1 MAIWGVDGGDSYEEI
16 LKPLGLRTSGG
27 SSNPKN
33 GKLTYRIYNIDNGK
47 FFCELDMDK
56 IKDIYNYFPEY
67 QRKDKIKK
75 IRKIIKEKNCIIKK

>member
-1 MAIWGVDGGDSYEEI
+1 MIWGSERDSYEDI

-33 GKLTYRIYNIDNGK
+33 GKLTYRIYGDNG
-47 FFCELDMDK
+47 FFCELDYDK
-56 IKDIYNYFPEY
+56 IKDIYNYFPEF

-75 IRKIIKEKNCIIKK
+75 IKARIHDRNTII